1 MINDRND
8 QTTAGLLAG
17 CARSNRIS
25 TNPPLC
31 RLLLSS
37 GLPSRRIIWLLL
49 EFFELL
55 YSLIFWLFFCAE
67 DVTGIVSYIQSRD
80 VAYRIAIFKIRPT
93 GTGTGYL

>member
-1 MINDRND
+1 MIKQPLDYWQAVLEVIAYPQIHLSAD
-8 QTTAGLLAG
+8 CFYLPDCLHDGSFG
-17 CARSNRIS
+17 CFWS
-25 TNPPLC
+25 
-31 RLLLSS
+31 
-37 GLPSRRIIWLLL
+37 
-49 EFFELL
+49 FFELL